1 MAEAGKFRAISID
14 DLEKYV
20 YSGNR
25 AMMVRDFLN
34 LRKQGLIQRSSARYP
49 RPLRV
54 VTLTPEGERLMRE
67 VLKESDQ
74 ELYSGL
80 KKVRELR
87 HDTAL
92 YEIYQAKAQEIED
105 EGGKIKRVVLD
116 YELKRKLN
124 RDFRRTKNYDPS
136 EDARIKEEISR
147 KNAVLIVQG
156 QFVVPDVRLEY
167 EDRDG
172 NECRVDLEYLTET
185 YRQGD
190 VSTKAQA
197 GFSLYAPH
205 DQALRL
211 HRILD
216 QHHIMTEILSI

>member
-1 MAEAGKFRAISID
+1 M
-14 DLEKYV
+14 
-20 YSGNR
+20 
-25 AMMVRDFLN
+25 
-34 LRKQGLIQRSSARYP
+34 
-49 RPLRV
+49 
-54 VTLTPEGERLMRE
+54 
-67 VLKESDQ
+67 
-74 ELYSGL
+74 
-80 KKVRELR
+80 
-87 HDTAL
+87 
-92 YEIYQAKAQEIED
+92 
-105 EGGKIKRVVLD
+105 VLD

-124 RDFRRTKNYDPS
+124 RDLNKAKDCDPS
-136 EDARIKEEISR
+136 DDARIKEDVGH

-190 VSTKAQA
+190 MSTKAQA